1 MDLIQQLN
9 TPDYIIGF
17 AESRIG
23 GRSENQDSYGSLDT
37 PYGFVVTVCDGMG
50 GGPGGKTASSIA
62 VKEIILGI
70 KEGNPDDTATNIV
83 IKAIRRANL
92 AIIEAGKENPS
103 LKGMGSTCTVLLIS
117 TESAIVAHCGDS
129 RVYQLRGRT
138 KVFRTFDHSM
148 VFDLVKQKVITEEQA
163 RLSAQSN
170 VITRALGIKPDIEV
184 DITELSYD
192 AGDRFLL
199 TTDGI
204 HGSISEPELI
214 EMVSDKK
221 HALGTVADE
230 IATTIDGK
238 GRNEGGGH
246 DNLTLAIIETKT
258 NSKLRSKM
266 NTKLKFTLIGLIAI
280 CIASIAFNVFLC
292 SRKTSGANEML
303 STENVRKTADSLK
316 IIELRDSTTML
327 LAHVKSLSSDKS
339 DNTMEMSQLRDKI
352 AKVENDLKGL
362 QKKLQ
367 ESESLKQEYYAEI
380 QRLIKEIDFA
390 VKGIDGKPRPAKY
403 IKVNEKYR
411 EKKQ

>member
-9 TPDYIIGF
+9 TPDFIVGF

-23 GRSENQDSYGSLDT
+23 GRSENQDSYGSAET

-50 GGPGGKTASSIA
+50 GGPGGKTASSLA

-70 KEGNPDDTATNIV
+70 KDGNPDDTAVNIV

-92 AIIEAGKENPS
+92 AIIEAGKETPA
-103 LKGMGSTCTVLLIS
+103 LKGMGSTCTILLIS
-117 TESAIVAHCGDS
+117 KDSAIIAHVGDS
-129 RVYQLRGRT
+129 RVYQLRG
-138 KVFRTFDHSM
+138 KNKIFRTFDHSM

-184 DITELSYD
+184 DVIELPFD
-192 AGDRFLL
+192 TGDRFLL

-204 HGSISEPELI
+204 HGAVSEAELI
-214 EMVSDKK
+214 EMASDKK
-221 HALGTVADE
+221 HALGTVTDE

-266 NTKLKFTLIGLIAI
+266 NKKTKLLLGAVSLICLLSLVFNGVLLGRNNSSASENEKAALIQ
-280 CIASIAFNVFLC
+280 VQ
-292 SRKTSGANEML
+292 
-303 STENVRKTADSLK
+303 DSLK
-316 IIELRDSTTML
+316 QQVLEKDSIIKSMTDEQMTAQSAAVNANSTLSTQVETLKREKAALENQLKNKTDENKELR
-327 LAHVKSLSSDKS
+327 
-339 DNTMEMSQLRDKI
+339 Q
-352 AKVENDLKGL
+352 
-362 QKKLQ
+362 
-367 ESESLKQEYYAEI
+367 
-380 QRLIKEIDFA
+380 EIDRLKEPKGDGKNKQSSKGK
-390 VKGIDGKPRPAKY
+390 KGIR
-403 IKVNEKYR
+403 
-411 EKKQ
+411 

>member
-9 TPDYIIGF
+9 TPDFIVGF

-23 GRSENQDSYGSLDT
+23 GRSENQDSYGSAET

-70 KEGNPDDTATNIV
+70 KDGNPDDTTVNII

-92 AIIEAGKENPS
+92 AIIEAGKETLA
-103 LKGMGSTCTVLLIS
+103 LKGMGSTCTILLIS
-117 TESAIVAHCGDS
+117 TDSAIIAHVGDS
-129 RVYQLRGRT
+129 RVYQLRG
-138 KVFRTFDHSM
+138 KNKIFRTFDHSM

-184 DITELSYD
+184 DVVELPYES
-192 AGDRFLL
+192 GDRFLL

-204 HGSISEPELI
+204 HGAIAESELI
-214 EMVSDKK
+214 EMASDRK
-221 HALGTVADE
+221 HALGTVTDE

-266 NTKLKFTLIGLIAI
+266 NKKTKLLLGAVSLICLLSLVFNGVLLGRNNSSASENEKAALIQ
-280 CIASIAFNVFLC
+280 VQ
-292 SRKTSGANEML
+292 
-303 STENVRKTADSLK
+303 DSLK
-316 IIELRDSTTML
+316 QQVVERDSII
-327 LAHVKSLSSDKS
+327 KSMTDEQMTAQSAAVNVNSTLS
-339 DNTMEMSQLRDKI
+339 TQ
-352 AKVENDLKGL
+352 V
-362 QKKLQ
+362 
-367 ESESLKQEYYAEI
+367 ESLKREKSALEGQLNKKTEENKKL
-380 QRLIKEIDFA
+380 REEID
-390 VKGIDGKPRPAKY
+390 KLKEPKSDGKGKPSTKNKRR
-403 IKVNEKYR
+403 N
-411 EKKQ
+411 